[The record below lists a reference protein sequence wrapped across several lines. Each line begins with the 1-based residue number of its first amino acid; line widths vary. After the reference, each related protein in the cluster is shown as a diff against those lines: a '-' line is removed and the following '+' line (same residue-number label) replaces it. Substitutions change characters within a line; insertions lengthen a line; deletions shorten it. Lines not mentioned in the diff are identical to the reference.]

1 MLFERRLRDGIR
13 DGTITMAFRRWRRC
27 QVVPG
32 RRYRTGDGF
41 VEVVAVDVVEP
52 LSTTDLEARQ
62 AGYSS
67 RTELLGDLRGP
78 AEWPVYR
85 LRLRRVDEP
94 DPRQLLADNDQLTAV
109 DVDDLERALD
119 RLDNAA
125 QAAWT
130 RASLGA
136 IAAHTGLRA
145 ADLAATLGCEVLAF
159 KANVRKLK
167 ALGLTISLDVGYR
180 LSPRGRAYLRLTR
193 RQV

>member
-67 RTELLGDLRGP
+67 RAELLGDLRGP
-78 AEWPVYR
+78 PEWPVYR

-94 DPRQLLADNDQLTAV
+94 DPRQQLADDDQLTAV

-125 QAAWT
+125 QVAWT